1 MGVNENF
8 NNNHDHHGCVDDDEI
23 PLPGFRFHPTDEDLV
38 SFYLQRKLHK
48 KPISIDLINQI
59 DIYKY
64 DPWDLPTLFYASISL
79 QRIPNRLVAVKKV
92 LGMPCFD
99 MMDDLNDESGFSHA
113 PDNLTYGVDMK
124 QIRWQVG
131 ACILAVYLALL
142 YGMYVP
148 DWQFTVHNPDS
159 IYNGTINY
167 G

>member
-64 DPWDLPTLFYASISL
+64 DPWDLP
-79 QRIPNRLVAVKKV
+79 
-92 LGMPCFD
+92 
-99 MMDDLNDESGFSHA
+99 SGFSHA

-124 QIRWQVG
+124 QIRWCG
-131 ACILAVYLALL
+131 ILKRIALAYLVVALVEIFSRSAQDRSTHPTLNIEVVLLAL
-142 YGMYVP
+142 VSP
-148 DWQFTVHNPDS
+148 
-159 IYNGTINY
+159 
-167 G
+167 